1 LDSSRRSFLWSG
13 VKGAVTLAA
22 APFVHRD
29 SVVVGAGRLRYSRRT
44 VNLIE
49 ESLVIDMLGLL
60 TLDWAKQKQWFEDP
74 STLEADSLER
84 IRQSRIRVFH
94 PAIEY
99 ATKDRRA
106 FVSRLMAE
114 WQGFVSHQPNVF
126 RTINSG
132 QDFKEAFARR
142 QVGIL
147 LGMQNSS
154 HFSSVADVEHFHRL
168 GQRVSQLTYN
178 TQNLL
183 GAGCTER
190 RDDGLTAFGAAV
202 VAEMNRVGM
211 AIDVSHSGDRTTL
224 DTIRLSRQPVLITHS
239 NCRALVPAHP
249 RCKPDLLI
257 RECAARGG
265 VMGITGIRAFVRPS
279 GSATV
284 ENALDHFDHVA
295 RLVGVEHIGIGS
307 DTDLGGRDGS
317 RFYIEGLNHSFR
329 VYDLTEGLVRR
340 RYSDRAIQGILGENF
355 RRVLTEIWSPGI
367 ETTKLPIPS
376 LLPNAVANPS

>member
-13 VKGAVTLAA
+13 AKGAVALAA

-29 SVVVGAGRLRYSRRT
+29 SVVVGAGRSRYSRRT
-44 VNLIE
+44 VDLVE

-60 TLDWAKQKQWFEDP
+60 TLDWAKQKQWFQDP
-74 STLEADSLER
+74 ATIEPDSLDR

-94 PAIEY
+94 PAIE
-99 ATKDRRA
+99 
-106 FVSRLMAE
+106 FVSRLMGE
-114 WQGFVSHQPNVF
+114 WQGFVSHRPTVF

-132 QDFKEAFARR
+132 EDFTEAFSKR
-142 QVGIL
+142 QIGIL

-154 HFSSVADVEHFHRL
+154 HFTSLSDVEHFYGL

-178 TQNLL
+178 TRNSL

-190 RDDGLTAFGAAV
+190 RDDGLTAFGASV

-265 VMGITGIRAFVRPS
+265 VMGITGIRAFVRSS
-279 GSATV
+279 GRATV

-317 RFYIEGLNHSFR
+317 RFYIEGLNHSLR
-329 VYDLTEGLVRR
+329 IYDLTEGLVRR
-340 RYSDRAIQGILGENF
+340 RYSDQAIRGILGENF
-355 RRVLTEIWSPGI
+355 RRVLTQIWSPRI
-367 ETTKLPIPS
+367 ETKALPIPS
-376 LLPNAVANPS
+376 VLPKSVEGLI